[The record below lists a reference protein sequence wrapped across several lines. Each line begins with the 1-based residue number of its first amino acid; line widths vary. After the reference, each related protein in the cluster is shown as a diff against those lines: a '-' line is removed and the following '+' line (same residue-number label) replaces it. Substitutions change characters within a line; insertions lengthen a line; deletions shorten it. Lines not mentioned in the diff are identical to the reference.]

1 MSKNK
6 SAKSI
11 SRKIPARAPRPPAAR
26 TAEPAGYASEILAE
40 LTRAAT
46 PLTPDE
52 LMARLELK
60 KRERSA
66 FDAAL
71 TVLEATGRVVQNRAG
86 SLLVATKLSLV
97 SGRIEGHRDGHGF
110 LVPDEGGESIFIPSA
125 EMRQVLH
132 GDRAAVKAT
141 GRDQRGRPV
150 GEIVDVLERGNRR
163 VVGRLHAEHGV
174 LFLVPED
181 RRIAQDILVPPTE
194 AGKAKAGQIVSVEL
208 VAQPSRHAQPIG
220 RVAEVIGNS
229 EDPGMEI
236 EIALR
241 KFDLPYEFS
250 RKALSQTKSLP
261 EAVRVEDHAGRK
273 DLRTRPLVTIDG
285 ETAKDFDDAV
295 HAVREGKGYRL
306 WVAIADV
313 SHYVR
318 HGDALDT
325 DARERGTSVY
335 FPRRVIPML
344 PEKLSNGL
352 CSLNPDVERLAMVCE
367 MAITPKGAVARYEFY
382 PAVIRSHGRLT
393 YTDVWEML
401 STGNAQPGREDL
413 LPHLKTLHDVFRV
426 LFKAREQRGAIDF
439 DSIETRM
446 EFDARGKIARIV
458 PETRNEAHRLIE
470 ECMLAANVC
479 AGDFLV
485 ENGQSVL
492 FRVHDVPA
500 PEKVTMLR
508 DFLAELGLNLG
519 GGEKPRPKDYAELLV
534 KIRERPDF
542 TLLQTILLRSL
553 KQAVYSP
560 DNAGHFGLAFEA
572 YVHFTS
578 PIRRYPDLLVHRAI
592 KACVEGKRY
601 DGIDWEALGRHC
613 SETERRADDAS
624 RDVENWLKCYF
635 MQGHVGEV
643 FEGRVTGVTGF
654 GVFVTLEEYFV
665 DGLVHISELGRD
677 YFQFDAARH
686 MLLGER
692 TGQRFRLADRMRV
705 KLVRVDLETRK
716 IDLVPVDKLE
726 PRGETPTPTR

>member
-1 MSKNK
+1 MSKNRSTTPKSRK
-6 SAKSI
+6 SA
-11 SRKIPARAPRPPAAR
+11 A
-26 TAEPAGYASEILAE
+26 PAGYASAVLEE
-40 LTRAAT
+40 LNRAAM
-46 PLTPDE
+46 PLMPDE
-52 LMARLELK
+52 LVERLGLG
-60 KRERSA
+60 KRERTA
-66 FDAAL
+66 FEAAL
-71 TVLEATGRVVQNRAG
+71 TVLEATGRIVKNRAG
-86 SLLVATKLSLV
+86 AVLAAKKLSLL
-97 SGRIEGHRDGHGF
+97 SGRVEGHRDGHGF
-110 LVPDEGGESIFIPSA
+110 LVPDEGGESVFLSSP

-132 GDRAAVKAT
+132 GDRASVKVT
-141 GRDQRGRPV
+141 GRDPRGRPV

-181 RRIAQDILVPPTE
+181 RRIAQDILVPPAE
-194 AGKAKAGQIVSVEL
+194 VGKAKAGQVVTVEL
-208 VAQPSRHAQPIG
+208 VSQPSKHAQPIG
-220 RVAEVIGNS
+220 RVAEILGNT

-250 RKALSQTKSLP
+250 KKALTQTKGLP
-261 EAVRVEDHAGRK
+261 DTVREEDAAGRK
-273 DLRTRPLVTIDG
+273 DLRKLPLVTIDG

-295 HAVREGKGYRL
+295 HAVREGKGFRL

-313 SHYVR
+313 SNYVR
-318 HGDALDT
+318 HGDSLDA
-325 DARERGTSVY
+325 DAKERGTSVY

-352 CSLNPDVERLAMVCE
+352 CSLNPEVDRLAMVCE

-382 PAVIRSHGRLT
+382 PAVIRSQARLT
-393 YTDVWEML
+393 YTEVWKML
-401 STGNAQPGREDL
+401 SESKATPGREPL
-413 LPHLKTLHDVFRV
+413 LPHLETLHAVFKV
-426 LFKAREQRGAIDF
+426 LLQARELRGAIDF
-439 DSIETRM
+439 DSVETRM

-458 PETRNEAHRLIE
+458 PEQRNEAHRLIE

-485 ENGQSVL
+485 DRGQPVL

-500 PEKVTMLR
+500 PEKVVMLR
-508 DFLAELGLNLG
+508 AFLAELGLNLG
-519 GGEKPRPKDYAELLV
+519 GGDKPRPKDYSELLA

-592 KACVEGKRY
+592 KACIANKKY
-601 DGIDWEALGRHC
+601 DGIDWEDLGRHC

-624 RDVENWLKCYF
+624 RDVENWLKCHY
-635 MQGHVGEV
+635 MQDRVGEV

-654 GVFVTLEEYFV
+654 GIFVTLDEYFV

-677 YFQFDAARH
+677 YFQFDQARH
-686 MLLGER
+686 VLLGER
-692 TGQRFRLADRMRV
+692 TGKRYRLADRMKV

-716 IDLVPVDKLE
+716 MDLVPVDK
-726 PRGETPTPTR
+726 